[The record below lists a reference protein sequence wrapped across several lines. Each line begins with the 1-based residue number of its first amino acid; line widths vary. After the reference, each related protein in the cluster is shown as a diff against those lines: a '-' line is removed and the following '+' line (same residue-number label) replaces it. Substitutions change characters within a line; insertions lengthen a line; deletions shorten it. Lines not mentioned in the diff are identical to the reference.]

1 MVSTGVQNPNQVIY
15 WEKQGQDMLCG
26 LHCINSLLQGPIFDE
41 ISLSQIARELQQKE
55 NELLGRSNSGINMGA
70 ESDYLDNSGNY
81 SIEVLSGALKQV
93 NNIVTTPIGA
103 RSVTNVDMT
112 AE

>member
-41 ISLSQIARELQQKE
+41 ISLSQIARELQ
-55 NELLGRSNSGINMGA
+55 
-70 ESDYLDNSGNY
+70 
-81 SIEVLSGALKQV
+81 
-93 NNIVTTPIGA
+93 
-103 RSVTNVDMT
+103 
-112 AE
+112 